1 MISPRD
7 KLDRA
12 RSARRLVLLATGASF
27 AAAALLLGPG
37 SGQSML
43 PAASTANAKESAPQ
57 AGRGWIGVQIQP
69 VTTNIAESLGMKE
82 DKGALIAEPL
92 TDGPAAKAGIL
103 SGDVITALND
113 QPVNDIRDLAK
124 QIGNMA
130 PGGTAKLTIWRKGEE
145 KTISLTLGEMPKQ
158 HETRAAAPKADADR
172 VDAPK
177 LGLMLASAEHVA
189 GAGSE
194 GVIVINLDRN
204 GLAFEHGFKIGD
216 IILDV
221 GGKKSY
227 PGRCAQCRQGRPQGW
242 QASGVDAV
250 EVGRV
255 DKVRRRSDRSRLNR
269 DELRSTGLPHQS
281 GRNARR
287 GQDKQEDR
295 PRRLR
300 GATQTLRKPVTTR
313 LDPRS
318 ETTLPHVAAPP
329 RSLTGRRIGADDW
342 ENAGKKEL
350 AARRTTRPLVG
361 LRRRFASARSLSDPR
376 PPTPRTDTWAIP
388 VPHNCGGA
396 AAAASRT
403 SPRLKLRQ

>member
-27 AAAALLLGPG
+27 AATALLLGPGG

-69 VTTNIAESLGMKE
+69 VTANIAESLGMKE
-82 DKGALIAEPL
+82 DKGALVAEPF

-103 SGDVITALND
+103 SGDVITALNG

-124 QIGNMA
+124 QIGDLT

-158 HETRAAAPKADADR
+158 REARAAAPKADADR
-172 VDAPK
+172 VDALK

-194 GVIVINLDRN
+194 GVIVIDLDRN

-221 GGKKSY
+221 GGKKVVAPIDVRNAVRDAHKDGKRAVLMRLKSDETTSSSPFRSLAPE
-227 PGRCAQCRQGRPQGW
+227 PGKRLPPDYHISPVGMYAGDRISKKTVPGAFEVPRKLTENLSLLAAAVYYFCSRLRSISFVYARFFVPPSSTPSAENG
-242 QASGVDAV
+242 SGSIRADS
-250 EVGRV
+250 
-255 DKVRRRSDRSRLNR
+255 RRRDDTRSPQ
-269 DELRSTGLPHQS
+269 DDDQSATRSS
-281 GRNARR
+281 
-287 GQDKQEDR
+287 
-295 PRRLR
+295 
-300 GATQTLRKPVTTR
+300 
-313 LDPRS
+313 
-318 ETTLPHVAAPP
+318 
-329 RSLTGRRIGADDW
+329 
-342 ENAGKKEL
+342 
-350 AARRTTRPLVG
+350 
-361 LRRRFASARSLSDPR
+361 
-376 PPTPRTDTWAIP
+376 PT
-388 VPHNCGGA
+388 V
-396 AAAASRT
+396 
-403 SPRLKLRQ
+403 

>member
-12 RSARRLVLLATGASF
+12 RPARRLVLLATGASF

-43 PAASTANAKESAPQ
+43 PTASTANAKESAPQ

-103 SGDVITALND
+103 SGDVITALNG

-124 QIGNMA
+124 QIGDMA
-130 PGGTAKLTIWRKGEE
+130 PGGTVKLTIWRKGEE

-158 HETRAAAPKADADR
+158 HEARAAAPKADVDR
-172 VDAPK
+172 VDTPK
-177 LGLMLASAEHVA
+177 LGSSAEHVA

-194 GVIVINLDRN
+194 GVIVIDLDRN

-221 GGKKSY
+221 GGKKVVT
-227 PGRCAQCRQGRPQGW
+227 P
-242 QASGVDAV
+242 VDV
-250 EVGRV
+250 
-255 DKVRRRSDRSRLNR
+255 
-269 DELRSTGLPHQS
+269 
-281 GRNARR
+281 RNAVRDAHKDGKR
-287 GQDKQEDR
+287 VVLM
-295 PRRLR
+295 RL
-300 GATQTLRKPVTTR
+300 KS
-313 LDPRS
+313 D
-318 ETTLPHVAAPP
+318 ETTKFVAVP
-329 RSLTGRRIGADDW
+329 I
-342 ENAGKKEL
+342 
-350 AARRTTRPLVG
+350 AR
-361 LRRRFASARSLSDPR
+361 A
-376 PPTPRTDTWAIP
+376 
-388 VPHNCGGA
+388 
-396 AAAASRT
+396 
-403 SPRLKLRQ
+403 